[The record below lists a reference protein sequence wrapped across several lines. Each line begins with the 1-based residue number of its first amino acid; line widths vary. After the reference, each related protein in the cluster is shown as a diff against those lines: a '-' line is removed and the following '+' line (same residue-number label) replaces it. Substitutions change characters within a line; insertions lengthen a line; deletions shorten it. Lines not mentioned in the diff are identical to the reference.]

1 MRIGHDWRPM
11 KFKAN
16 TSEIVPSAV
25 LRYGTWLG
33 YLENMDLPFTPE
45 NYKITQV
52 ADDRWSVTDLAGK
65 QVYLGIGP
73 VELVA
78 A

>member
-1 MRIGHDWRPM
+1 M
-11 KFKAN
+11 KFKAD

-33 YLENMDLPFTPE
+33 SLENMALPLTPE
-45 NYKITQV
+45 NYQITQV
-52 ADDRWSVTDLAGK
+52 ADDRWSVTDLVGK

-73 VELVA
+73 VELMSA
-78 A
+78 

>member
-1 MRIGHDWRPM
+1 MRIVHDWQPM

-33 YLENMDLPFTPE
+33 YQENMALPLTPE
-45 NYKITQV
+45 NYQITQV
-52 ADDRWSVTDLAGK
+52 ADDRWSVTNLVGEL
-65 QVYLGIGP
+65 VYLGIGP
-73 VELVA
+73 VELVTA
-78 A
+78 